1 MRTSVVFTVILAAL
15 ASITTQRASASDSQ
29 AKNPSIQR
37 VKAETAREPITHV
50 LYQNPEKTQEEPY
63 YRNEVITNSVPDRPF
78 VESKTSF
85 VLPDGRLAY
94 HVRRSGV
101 RITRTEKG
109 LEKIEDFD
117 TGTTE
122 VYYRGGK
129 IEPIVDSVSN
139 CGIEPSKPQPDPEA
153 NPAETWVY
161 ISYNRFDV
169 YIGEGFYNANHDA
182 KF

>member
-1 MRTSVVFTVILAAL
+1 M
-15 ASITTQRASASDSQ
+15 
-29 AKNPSIQR
+29 
-37 VKAETAREPITHV
+37 
-50 LYQNPEKTQEEPY
+50 
-63 YRNEVITNSVPDRPF
+63 ITNSVPDRPF

-139 CGIEPSKPQPDPEA
+139 CGIGINPSQIRSKSCRNVGIYKLQ
-153 NPAETWVY
+153 
-161 ISYNRFDV
+161 
-169 YIGEGFYNANHDA
+169 
-182 KF
+182 